1 MQKRLPTKE
10 DLLTILLAGEPQISP
25 EGDWIAY
32 VISSVNAK
40 ENRNESSLFG
50 IKATG
55 GDPFR
60 LTGGPHDY
68 KPRFS
73 PNGKELAFLSKR
85 SGSPQIWILPL
96 QRGEAIQYSAIK
108 GGISDYRWLPDGLG
122 FVYTAN
128 LDQKGLEDEKKPD
141 DESDL
146 FIKHT
151 KDVKEIEALYYKM
164 DGMGYLGSRRPQLV
178 YHPKEGSPVQ
188 LTFGPQF
195 VYQLC
200 DVDSNGRRILFTSRQ
215 DDDWGRNAWASYL
228 YEYNMEEARVRYLV
242 CKDLDV
248 QQATYSPK
256 GDRLAMIASESDVIG
271 GNSRLYI
278 LSAQGGE
285 PELSVSYFD
294 RTFSNIALCDIP
306 IMGNTPLIWGWGSKS
321 VYVPVSDSGK
331 VSIYKIF
338 VDTQKIESVVEGDRT
353 IFSYSF
359 SNNCRKIA
367 FAATQFDNPS
377 DIYVFD
383 TDLEGQKTREK
394 KLTDV
399 NKDWLSQIK
408 LSEPEHM
415 KARANRKS
423 PEIDMWVMKPTEFDA
438 TKDYPAILEIH
449 GGPMMMYGH
458 AFFFEFQLTAAEGFG
473 VAFSNPR
480 GSQGYGEEF
489 CTVIAKEWGKKDYD
503 DLMAVRKRTL
513 RRHKWID
520 EKLFSVGGGSYG
532 GFMSAWIIGHT
543 EKFKAAIC
551 SRPVIHWAAMAGT
564 SDGNWAWLRRFDMVA
579 PWDDDKAYKQQSP
592 YTYVSNV
599 VTPVLIEVQE
609 GDLRCPFEQGQMYY
623 AALKYLN
630 KAPVKFVTYP
640 NEFHG
645 MSRNGKPWNKVHRLN
660 QIINWLNQ
668 YGK

>member
-1 MQKRLPTKE
+1 MQKRLLAKE
-10 DLLTILLAGEPQISP
+10 DLFTIRLAGDPQISP
-25 EGDWIAY
+25 EGDWIVY
-32 VISSVNAK
+32 VLSSVNAN
-40 ENRNESSLFG
+40 ENRYESSLFG
-50 IKATG
+50 VKASG
-55 GDPFR
+55 GDSFR
-60 LTGGPHDY
+60 LTSGPHDS

-85 SGSPQIWILPL
+85 SGSSQIWILPL
-96 QRGEAIQYSAIK
+96 QKGEATQFTFVK
-108 GGISDYRWLPDGLG
+108 GGLLDYRWLPDGSG

-128 LDQKGLEDEKKPD
+128 LDQKGIEDEKSV
-141 DESDL
+141 EIENDL
-146 FIKHT
+146 YLKFT
-151 KDVKEIEALYYKM
+151 KDVKEIETLFYKA
-164 DGMGYLGSRRPQLV
+164 DGMGYLGSHRPQLV
-178 YHPKEGSPVQ
+178 YHQRETAPIQ

-195 VYQLC
+195 IYQLC
-200 DVDSNGRRILFTSRQ
+200 DVDSSGRRILFTSRQ
-215 DDDWGRNAWASYL
+215 DDDWGRNAWSSYL

-242 CKDLDV
+242 CKEFDV

-256 GDRLAMIASESDVIG
+256 GDRIAMIASVSDVIG
-271 GNSRLYI
+271 SSSKLYMVPM
-278 LSAQGGE
+278 QGGE
-285 PELSVSYFD
+285 PEACVPYFD

-306 IMGNTPLIWGWGSKS
+306 ISGNTPLIWGWGSKS

-359 SNNCRKIA
+359 SANTRKIA
-367 FAATQFDNPS
+367 FAATQFDNPA

-383 TDLEGQKTREK
+383 TDIVGQRVKEK

-399 NKDWLSQIK
+399 NKEWLSQIK

-423 PEIDMWVMKPTEFDA
+423 PEIDMWVMKPTEFDS
-438 TKDYPAILEIH
+438 TKSYPTVLEIH

-473 VAFSNPR
+473 IAFSNPR
-480 GSQGYGEEF
+480 GSQGYGEDF

-503 DLMAVRKRTL
+503 DVMAVRKRAL

-520 EKLFSVGGGSYG
+520 ERLFSVAGGSYG
-532 GFMSAWIIGHT
+532 GFMTAWIIGHT

-592 YTYVSNV
+592 YSYISNV

-609 GDLRCPFEQGQMYY
+609 GDLRCPFEQGQMYF

-645 MSRNGKPWNKVHRLN
+645 MSRNGKPWNKVHRLH
-660 QIINWLNQ
+660 QIISWLNQ